1 LTTRL
6 LIPNLK
12 HSPTDTLFL
21 FSLSLS
27 LSLSTGTFW
36 HYLQQSIKHWAKVTP
51 SLVGRK
57 ADRVQL
63 QDSRPKEG
71 GKLAHTKKVGKIKP
85 DNGGSQWIWVQ
96 LLSRYILKNA
106 QPYIEGSTTRP
117 TYKAVEQFLQLCVIP
132 QRLQQRFSFW
142 DRVYRCG

>member
-1 LTTRL
+1 VGEKNQISIPKRICFNSIYETPKTHLTTRL

-85 DNGGSQWIWVQ
+85 DNGGSQ
-96 LLSRYILKNA
+96 
-106 QPYIEGSTTRP
+106 
-117 TYKAVEQFLQLCVIP
+117 
-132 QRLQQRFSFW
+132 
-142 DRVYRCG
+142 